1 MTTRQIIE
9 RYFEA
14 FGSGG
19 DWASFLDPGL
29 RFSTHTAG
37 PRESLGR
44 DAYIGST
51 TGFRS
56 MVRGV
61 ELLHLT
67 ADDGTAAAL
76 SRYDLEAPDGRR
88 FTSDVAEFFTV
99 AGGLITG
106 LAICF
111 DPAPYPRPASEG

>member
-9 RYFEA
+9 RYFDA

-19 DWASFLDPGL
+19 DWASFLDPAL
-29 RFSTHTAG
+29 AFSTHAG
-37 PRESLGR
+37 SPRETAGR
-44 DAYIGST
+44 DAYVAST
-51 TGFRS
+51 AGFRS

-61 ELLHLT
+61 RLLHLA

-76 SRYDLEAPDGRR
+76 SRYDLEARDGRR
-88 FTSDVAEFFTV
+88 FSSDVAEFFTV
-99 AGGLITG
+99 AGGLIIG

-111 DPAPYPRPASEG
+111 DPAPYPRPVSEG